1 MAVTIDAY
9 DQLIDLMSDGTMDMD
24 GDTFKMILLNNS
36 HTRTVTN
43 TLYSQVSANE
53 LSTANGYTA
62 GGATL
67 ASVTFGHTSGTVK
80 WDSADV
86 SWTASGGSIT
96 AYHGVIYDD
105 TVTSPADALC
115 IDINFDG
122 VQTAGDGTDF
132 VVAPDAS
139 NGWFTGSFTA
149 G

>member
-9 DQLIDLMSDGTMDMD
+9 DQLVEIMSDGTMDMD
-24 GDTFKMILLNNS
+24 TDTFKMILLNNS

-43 TLYSQVSANE
+43 TLLTQVNTNEIAN
-53 LSTANGYTA
+53 ANGYVT

-67 ASVTFGHTSGTVK
+67 TSVTFAHTTGSVK

-86 SWTASGGSIT
+86 TWTATGGAIT
-96 AYHGVIYDD
+96 AYHAVIYDD

-115 IDINFDG
+115 VDINFDG
-122 VQTAGDGTDF
+122 VQTAGDTTNF
-132 VVAPDAS
+132 VVAPNAA